1 MELEELKKIGNSIG
15 FFKVEELNIDKI
27 KLLPEV
33 RQMCSTDKCHMYGRN
48 WSCPPACGTLEECAA
63 DISGYKKG
71 IIVQTKGELEDEF
84 DGEGMMET
92 EALHKE
98 HFVEMHDRLKKEFPN
113 LKIIGMSTF
122 NERSY
127 IAQMIQNGA
136 DGFLVKS
143 ASKEEI
149 ETAISSVLDG
159 KMHLSSDAGISTS
172 EQKELKNQPTLTSRE
187 KEILTLISE
196 GFTNPQ
202 IAEKLFISL
211 YTVETHR
218 KNLLS
223 KFNTNN
229 TASLIKI
236 AATNGLL

>member
-1 MELEELKKIGNSIG
+1 MVDDHPMVIEGMKAMLNQIRYVELCATASNAYEAME
-15 FFKVEELNIDKI
+15 KVKENQPDLVITDINM
-27 KLLPEV
+27 PE
-33 RQMCSTDKCHMYGRN
+33 
-48 WSCPPACGTLEECAA
+48 
-63 DISGYKKG
+63 ISG
-71 IIVQTKGELEDEF
+71 VEL
-84 DGEGMMET
+84 T
-92 EALHKE
+92 SK
-98 HFVEMHDRLKKEFPN
+98 LKKEFPN

-127 IAQMIQNGA
+127 ISQMIQNGA

-159 KMHLSSDAGISTS
+159 KMYLSSDAGISNS
-172 EQKELKNQPTLTSRE
+172 EQKELKNQPTLTRRE

-236 AATNGLL
+236 AATNGMI

>member
-1 MELEELKKIGNSIG
+1 MNL
-15 FFKVEELNIDKI
+15 DKI
-27 KLLPEV
+27 KIIVVDDHPMVIEGMKAMLNQIRYVELCATASNAYEAMEKVKENQPDLVITDINMPE
-33 RQMCSTDKCHMYGRN
+33 
-48 WSCPPACGTLEECAA
+48 
-63 DISGYKKG
+63 ISG
-71 IIVQTKGELEDEF
+71 VEL
-84 DGEGMMET
+84 T
-92 EALHKE
+92 SK
-98 HFVEMHDRLKKEFPN
+98 LKKEFPN

-159 KMHLSSDAGISTS
+159 KMYLSSDAGISNS
-172 EQKELKNQPTLTSRE
+172 EQKELKNQPTLTRRE

>member
-1 MELEELKKIGNSIG
+1 MVDDHPMVIEGMKAMLNQIRYVELCATASNAYEAME
-15 FFKVEELNIDKI
+15 KVKENQPDLVITDINM
-27 KLLPEV
+27 PE
-33 RQMCSTDKCHMYGRN
+33 
-48 WSCPPACGTLEECAA
+48 
-63 DISGYKKG
+63 ISG
-71 IIVQTKGELEDEF
+71 VEL
-84 DGEGMMET
+84 T
-92 EALHKE
+92 SK
-98 HFVEMHDRLKKEFPN
+98 LKKEFPN

-127 IAQMIQNGA
+127 ISQMIQNGA

-159 KMHLSSDAGISTS
+159 KMYLSSDAGISNS
-172 EQKELKNQPTLTSRE
+172 EQKELKNQPTLTRRE

-223 KFNTNN
+223 KFSTNN

>member
-1 MELEELKKIGNSIG
+1 MVIEGMKAMLNQILYVELYATASNAYEAME
-15 FFKVEELNIDKI
+15 KVKENQPDLVFTDINM
-27 KLLPEV
+27 PE
-33 RQMCSTDKCHMYGRN
+33 
-48 WSCPPACGTLEECAA
+48 
-63 DISGYKKG
+63 ISG
-71 IIVQTKGELEDEF
+71 VEL
-84 DGEGMMET
+84 T
-92 EALHKE
+92 SK
-98 HFVEMHDRLKKEFPN
+98 LKKEFPN

-127 IAQMIQNGA
+127 ISQMIQNGA

-159 KMHLSSDAGISTS
+159 KMYLSSDAGISNS
-172 EQKELKNQPTLTSRE
+172 EQKELKNQPTLTRRE

-223 KFNTNN
+223 KFSTNN

-236 AATNGLL
+236 AATNGLI

>member
-1 MELEELKKIGNSIG
+1 MNL
-15 FFKVEELNIDKI
+15 DKI
-27 KLLPEV
+27 KIIVVDDHPMVIEGMKAMLNQIRYVELCATASNAYEAMEKVKENQPDLVITDINMPE
-33 RQMCSTDKCHMYGRN
+33 
-48 WSCPPACGTLEECAA
+48 
-63 DISGYKKG
+63 ISG
-71 IIVQTKGELEDEF
+71 VEL
-84 DGEGMMET
+84 T
-92 EALHKE
+92 SK
-98 HFVEMHDRLKKEFPN
+98 LKKEFPN

-149 ETAISSVLDG
+149 ETAISSVLEG
-159 KMHLSSDAGISTS
+159 KMHLSSDAGMSTS

>member
-1 MELEELKKIGNSIG
+1 MVIEGMKAMLNQIRYVELCATASNAYEAME
-15 FFKVEELNIDKI
+15 KVKENQPDLVITDINM
-27 KLLPEV
+27 PE
-33 RQMCSTDKCHMYGRN
+33 
-48 WSCPPACGTLEECAA
+48 
-63 DISGYKKG
+63 ISG
-71 IIVQTKGELEDEF
+71 VEL
-84 DGEGMMET
+84 T
-92 EALHKE
+92 SK
-98 HFVEMHDRLKKEFPN
+98 LKKEFPN

-127 IAQMIQNGA
+127 ISQMIQNGA

-159 KMHLSSDAGISTS
+159 KMYLSSDAGISNS
-172 EQKELKNQPTLTSRE
+172 EQKELKNQPTLTRRE

>member
-1 MELEELKKIGNSIG
+1 M
-15 FFKVEELNIDKI
+15 DKI
-27 KLLPEV
+27 KIIVVDDHPMVIEGMKAMLNQIRYVEL
-33 RQMCSTDKCHMYGRN
+33 CSTASNAYE
-48 WSCPPACGTLEECAA
+48 ALEKVKEKQP
-63 DISGYKKG
+63 DLVITDINMPEISG
-71 IIVQTKGELEDEF
+71 VEL
-84 DGEGMMET
+84 T
-92 EALHKE
+92 SK
-98 HFVEMHDRLKKEFPN
+98 LKKEFPN

-127 IAQMIQNGA
+127 ISQMIQNGA

-149 ETAISSVLDG
+149 ETAISSVLNG
-159 KMHLSSDAGISTS
+159 KMYLSSATGMSNS
-172 EQKELKNQPTLTSRE
+172 EQKELKNQPTLTRRE

-196 GFTNPQ
+196 GFTNPE

-236 AATNGLL
+236 AATNGII